1 MVMWSTYLL
10 ASPCSEWHRSFEGF
24 AHPSRRLERGTPR
37 AELSMIEIL
46 ASLLLVI
53 KPLFHPLTRHNSESS
68 QRLMSVIRR
77 LFSAVLLISVAHPQV
92 KVTSNHLGFDRNIY
106 PGDAAMGE

>member
-24 AHPSRRLERGTPR
+24 VHPSRRLERGTPR

-53 KPLFHPLTRHNSESS
+53 KPLFHPLTRHNAESS
-68 QRLMSVIRR
+68 QRLMLVIRR
-77 LFSAVLLISVAHPQV
+77 LLAAVLLIGLAHSQTKSP
-92 KVTSNHLGFDRNIY
+92 SSYLGFDRNTY
-106 PGDAAMGE
+106 PGDVAMG